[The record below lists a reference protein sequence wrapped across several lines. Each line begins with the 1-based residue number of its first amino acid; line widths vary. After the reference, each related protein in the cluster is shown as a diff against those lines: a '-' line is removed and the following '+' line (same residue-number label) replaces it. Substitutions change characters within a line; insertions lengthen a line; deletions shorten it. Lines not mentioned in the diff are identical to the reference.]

1 MVAPA
6 FGERKSITFTIL
18 GEPASKA
25 NSRRFIRPGLIIK
38 SKKALAYSRAFLLQ
52 APKMRAPFLGPLAVE
67 ITIHYASMRPDLDE
81 SLILDL
87 MQKAGIYRNDR
98 QIVRRVVVRGYD
110 QRSPRA
116 EILLYGLDRV

>member
-1 MVAPA
+1 MD
-6 FGERKSITFTIL
+6 GESKRQVRFTIE

-38 SKKALAYSRAFLLQ
+38 SRKALSYADGFLLQ
-52 APKMRAPFLGPLAVE
+52 APKVKPFTVPVEVE

-87 MQKAGIYRNDR
+87 MQKAGIYQNDR
-98 QIVRRVVVRGYD
+98 LVQRKVIVRGFDRNR
-110 QRSPRA
+110 PRA
-116 EILLYGLDRV
+116 EILVRELARG